1 MSAEEELA
9 YLRTLVQQLQ
19 KENGEL
25 KARLET
31 APGAGGPG
39 APGTGVQRTAPWSDT
54 TPVETLMM
62 TDF

>member
-25 KARLET
+25 KARLEA
-31 APGAGGPG
+31 APGAAGPG
-39 APGTGVQRTAPWSDT
+39 APGTGAQRTAPWSDT
-54 TPVETLMM
+54 TPVETLTM